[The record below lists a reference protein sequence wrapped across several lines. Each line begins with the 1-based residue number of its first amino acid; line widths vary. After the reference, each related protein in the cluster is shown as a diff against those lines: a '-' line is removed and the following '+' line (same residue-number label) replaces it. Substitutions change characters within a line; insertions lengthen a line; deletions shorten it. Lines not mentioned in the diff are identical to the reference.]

1 MTDSADIEEPQGTPG
16 AEAGAENSP
25 ADKTDL
31 TVPEMRQWLRNW
43 VGNAVGKS
51 PDDIDE
57 SVPMV
62 ELGLA
67 SRDAVA
73 MAADIEDLTG
83 VTLSVA
89 VAFQHPT
96 IESLATRIVEGEP
109 ERADDD
115 SDALDWTRTGPAE
128 RVDVAVVGL
137 STRLPGDMNT
147 PEETWQALL
156 EGRDAITDLPEGRWS
171 EFFEEPRLAERIN
184 QARTRG
190 GYLKDIKGFDSEFF
204 AVAKTEADNIDPQQR
219 MALELT
225 WEALEHARIP
235 ASSLRGEAVG
245 VYVGFTNSDYGY
257 MAISDPTVAHPYAIT
272 GNSTAIIANRVS
284 YFYDFRGPS
293 MAIDTACS
301 SSLVAAHQAVQALRN
316 GECDVAVAG
325 GVNALITPAVTLGFD
340 EIGAVLAPDGRIK
353 SFSSDADGYTRSE
366 GGGMLVL
373 KRVDDARRDGDQIL
387 AVIAGSSINH
397 DGRSNGLI
405 APNQDAQA
413 EVLRRAYKDAGIDPR
428 TVDYIEAHGTGTVLG
443 DPIEAEAL
451 GRVVG
456 RGRSADRPA
465 LLGAIKTNVG
475 HMESAAGVAAM
486 AKVVL
491 ALQHDKLPPSINF
504 AGPSPYIDFDAMH
517 LKVIDTVTDWPRYGG
532 YALAGVSSFGFGG
545 ANAHMV
551 VREVLPRDVIERET
565 APEVKA
571 VAAATEAP
579 ALEGHSLRFDDF
591 GNIIADEFEAEDV
604 EPELPGVTEEAL
616 QLKEAALAELAAQ
629 EDAEPTTPLIPLVVS
644 AFLTSRKKTAAA
656 ELADWMET
664 PEGQAASLESIGRSL
679 SRRNHGR
686 SRAVVLAHNHEEAV
700 KGLRAVAEG
709 KQRPNVFSV
718 DGPVT
723 SGPVWVLA
731 GFGAQHRKMGKS
743 LYLRNPVFAEWI
755 EKVDALVQ
763 DELGY
768 SVLELILDDAQDYGI
783 ETTQVT
789 IFAIQIALGELLKH
803 HGAKPA
809 AVVGQSLGE
818 AASAYFA
825 GGLSLRDATR
835 AICSRSHLMGE
846 GEAMLFGEYIRLMA
860 LVEYSA
866 DEIKTVFSDFPD
878 LEVCVYA
885 APTQTVIGGPP
896 EQVDAIIARCE
907 AEGKFARKF
916 QTKGAS
922 HTSQMDPLLGE
933 LTAELQGI
941 KAMSPTAGIYSTVH
955 EGSYV
960 KPGSDPI
967 HDVEYWKKGLRHSVY
982 FTHGIRNAVDSG
994 HTTFLELAP
1003 NPVALM
1009 QVGLT
1014 TADAGLHD
1022 AQLIPTLAR
1031 KQDEVE
1037 SITSTLAQLY
1047 VYGHDLDPR
1056 TLFSAA
1062 GGPDDYAN
1070 IPPTRFKRKEH
1081 WLDVHFSGDGSVL
1094 PPGSHVA
1101 LPDGRHVWEYAPRTT
1116 TDLPDLVKLAAAQVI
1131 PDASLTA
1138 SEQRAVP
1145 AYGARLV
1152 TTLTRHPGGA
1162 SVQVHARVDE
1172 SFTLVYDAL
1181 VSRGGVASVLPTAV
1195 GAGTA
1200 LSIATTAAT
1209 AIRSDAPGTAVAPIS
1224 DAPGGDPRAAA
1235 ISAGED
1241 PNAETLEDSLTT
1253 RYMPAGFTKWSP
1265 ESGETIAERLGTI
1278 VAAAMG
1284 YEPEDLPWE
1293 VPLIELG
1300 LDSLMAV
1307 RIKNRVEYDF
1317 DLPPIQLTAVR
1328 DANLFNVEKLIEYA
1342 LEHRDEVEQLHEH
1355 QRTQTAEDI
1364 ARAQAELLHGG
1375 PKTNPGDAGA
1385 PSTAEPESAPPS
1397 SDLPVPPPPTDPS
1410 GPAGPSGSTANG
1422 GQPSAAPNLAGAA
1435 EALNQEAVAKALNS
1449 DIPPRDAAERV
1460 TFATWAIVTGKSP
1473 GGIFNTLPKLDADA
1487 AEKMAQRLSERAEGP
1502 ITAEDVLTSENI
1514 EVLAEKVRVYLEA
1527 GQIDGFVRTLRPR
1540 PEGSSKPPVFVFH
1553 PAGGSTVVYE
1563 PLLNRLPADTPMY
1576 GFERV
1581 EGSIEERAAQYVPK
1595 LIEMQGDGPYILAGW
1610 SLGGVLAYACAIGL
1624 KQLGKDVQ
1632 WVGLIDAVRAG
1643 EEVPQTTEEVRKRWD
1658 RYARFAERT
1667 FNVTIPAIP
1676 YEQLEELDD
1685 EGQIRFVMDAVS
1697 QSGVQIP
1704 GGIIEHQRT
1713 SYLDNRAIDTA
1724 RIQPYDGHVT
1734 LYMADRY
1741 HDDAIMFEPRYAVR
1755 KPDGGWGE
1763 YVSDL
1768 EIVPIG
1774 GEHIQAID
1782 EPIIAKVGEHM
1793 SRALNKIAVEIES

>member
-1 MTDSADIEEPQGTPG
+1 VPAKKADM
-16 AEAGAENSP
+16 
-25 ADKTDL
+25 
-31 TVPEMRQWLRNW
+31 TVPEMRQWLRTW
-43 VGNAVGKS
+43 VGNAVGQS
-51 PDDIDE
+51 PDTIDE

-62 ELGLA
+62 ELGLS

-73 MAADIEDLTG
+73 MAADIEDMTG

-96 IESLATRIVEGEP
+96 IESLATRIIEGEP
-109 ERADDD
+109 ERPDDD
-115 SDALDWTRTGPAE
+115 LGDVDWTRTGPAE
-128 RVDVAVVGL
+128 RVDIAIVGL
-137 STRLPGDMNT
+137 ATRLPGDMNS
-147 PEETWQALL
+147 PAETWQALI

-171 EFFEEPRLAERIN
+171 EFLEEPRLADRIAK
-184 QARTRG
+184 ARTRG

-245 VYVGFTNSDYGY
+245 VYVGVSNADYGFL
-257 MAISDPTVAHPYAIT
+257 AISDPTTAHPYAIT
-272 GNSTAIIANRVS
+272 GNATSIIANRVS

-293 MAIDTACS
+293 VAVDTACS
-301 SSLVAAHQAVQALRN
+301 SSLVAIHQGVQALRN
-316 GECDVAVAG
+316 GEADVAVAG

-340 EIGAVLAPDGRIK
+340 EIGAVLSPDGRIK

-366 GGGMLVL
+366 GAGMLVL
-373 KRVDDARRDGDQIL
+373 KRIDDARRDGDQIL
-387 AVIAGSSINH
+387 AVIAGSAINH

-456 RGRSADRPA
+456 RGRPADRPA
-465 LLGAIKTNVG
+465 LLGAVKTNIG
-475 HMESAAGVAAM
+475 HLESAAGAASM

-491 ALQHDKLPPSINF
+491 ALHHDKLPPSINF

-517 LKVIDTVTDWPRYGG
+517 LKVIDTATDWPRYGG
-532 YALAGVSSFGFGG
+532 YAVAGVSSFGFGG
-545 ANAHMV
+545 ANAHVV
-551 VREVLPRDVIERET
+551 VREVLPRDVIEREPEAQLI
-565 APEVKA
+565 APA
-571 VAAATEAP
+571 DAAADPAEAP
-579 ALEGHSLRFDDF
+579 TLEGHSLQFDDF
-591 GNIIADEFEAEDV
+591 GNIITDEYVVDDQES
-604 EPELPGVTEEAL
+604 ELPGVTEEAL
-616 QLKEAALAELAAQ
+616 RLKEAALEELAAQ
-629 EDAEPTTPLIPLVVS
+629 EDAEPTRPLIPLAVS
-644 AFLTSRKKTAAA
+644 AFLTSRKKAAAA

-686 SRAVVLAHNHEEAV
+686 SRAVVLAHDHEEAI

-709 KQRPNVFSV
+709 KQRPNTFSV
-718 DGPVT
+718 DGPVS

-743 LYLRNPVFAEWI
+743 LYLRDEVFAEWI

-768 SVLELILDDAQDYGI
+768 SVLELILDDSQDYGI

-825 GGLSLRDATR
+825 GGLSLGDATR
-835 AICSRSHLMGE
+835 TICSRSHLMGE
-846 GEAMLFGEYIRLMA
+846 GEAMLFGDYIRLMA

-896 EQVDAIIARCE
+896 EQVDAIIARAE
-907 AEGKFARKF
+907 SEGKFARKF
-916 QTKGAS
+916 ETKGAS
-922 HTSQMDPLLGE
+922 HTQQMDPLLGE

-941 KAMSPTAGIYSTVH
+941 KPMSPTAGIYSTVH
-955 EGSYV
+955 EGSFV
-960 KPGSDPI
+960 KPGSEPI

-982 FTHGIRNAVDSG
+982 FTHGVRNAVDSG

-1014 TADAGLHD
+1014 TADAGLPD

-1037 SITSTLAQLY
+1037 SIVSTLAQLY
-1047 VYGHDLDPR
+1047 VYGHDLDAR
-1056 TLFSAA
+1056 TLFSR
-1062 GGPDDYAN
+1062 GHGPADFAD

-1081 WLDVHFSGDGSVL
+1081 WLDVHFAGGGSAII
-1094 PPGSHVA
+1094 PGTHVA
-1101 LPDGRHVWEYAPRTT
+1101 LPDNRHVWEYAPRSGT
-1116 TDLPDLVKLAAAQVI
+1116 TDLAALVRAAAAQVL
-1131 PDASLTA
+1131 PDAQLTA
-1138 SEQRAVP
+1138 AEQRAVP
-1145 AYGARLV
+1145 GEGARLV
-1152 TTLTRHPGGA
+1152 TTMTRHPGGA
-1162 SVQVHARVDE
+1162 SVQVHARIDE

-1181 VSRGGVASVLPTAV
+1181 VARGGSESVLSAAV

-1200 LSIATTAAT
+1200 IAAGTSVASPVAA
-1209 AIRSDAPGTAVAPIS
+1209 PVAEELV
-1224 DAPGGDPRAAA
+1224 DDDG
-1235 ISAGED
+1235 
-1241 PNAETLEDSLTT
+1241 AETLSDSLTN
-1253 RYMPAGFTKWSP
+1253 RYLPAYTGRWSP
-1265 ESGETIAERLGTI
+1265 ESGETIADRLGLI
-1278 VAAAMG
+1278 VSAAMG

-1328 DANLFNVEKLIEYA
+1328 DANLYAVEKLIEYA
-1342 LEHRDEVEQLHEH
+1342 IEHRDEVQQLAEH
-1355 QRTQTAEDI
+1355 QKTQTADEI
-1364 ARAQAELLHGG
+1364 AKEQAEMLS
-1375 PKTNPGDAGA
+1375 GA
-1385 PSTAEPESAPPS
+1385 TPASVTAPAPDPQAEPETQPAPAPAS
-1397 SDLPVPPPPTDPS
+1397 PAGDLPIPPPPTDP
-1410 GPAGPSGSTANG
+1410 AGPSANG
-1422 GQPSAAPNLAGAA
+1422 NKANLT
-1435 EALNQEAVAKALNS
+1435 EALSQEAVAKALNS

-1473 GGIFNTLPKLDADA
+1473 GGIFNPLPKLDDETA
-1487 AEKMAQRLSERAEGP
+1487 AKMAHRLAERAEGP
-1502 ITAEDVLTSENI
+1502 ISTEDVLTSETI
-1514 EVLAEKVRVYLEA
+1514 EALAEKLRAYFEA
-1527 GQIDGFVRTLRPR
+1527 GQIDGFVRTLRAR
-1540 PEGSSKPPVFVFH
+1540 PDDDSKVPVFVFH

-1581 EGSIEERAAQYVPK
+1581 EGTVQERAAQYVPK
-1595 LIEMQGDGPYILAGW
+1595 LLEMNDGKPFILAGW
-1610 SLGGVLAYACAIGL
+1610 SLGGALAYACAIGL
-1624 KQLGKDVQ
+1624 QRAGADVRF
-1632 WVGLIDAVRAG
+1632 VGMIDTVRAG
-1643 EEVPQTTEEVRKRWD
+1643 EEIPQTKEETRKRWD
-1658 RYARFAERT
+1658 RYAKFAERT
-1667 FNVTIPAIP
+1667 FNVEIPGIP

-1685 EGQIRFVMDAVS
+1685 EGQVRFVLDIVQ
-1697 QSGVQIP
+1697 QSGVQVP
-1704 GGIIEHQRT
+1704 GGIVEHQRT
-1713 SYLDNRAIDTA
+1713 SYLDNRALETVEIE
-1724 RIQPYDGHVT
+1724 PYDGHVT

-1741 HDDAIMFEPRYAVR
+1741 HDDVIEFEPRYAIR

-1763 YVSDL
+1763 FVADL
-1768 EIVPIG
+1768 EVVPIG

-1782 EPIIAKVGEHM
+1782 EPIIGKVAAHLGEV
-1793 SRALNKIAVEIES
+1793 LNKVEAQASQTSEVGK